1 MIEIDDKKRII
12 ASIEPVKS
20 SDLET
25 IAEIAV
31 QAFEV
36 HYDFYRKELGD
47 AIFDLMHANWR
58 RNKKNAVKK
67 ACSGE
72 NGYQGFVA
80 KYEDRIV
87 GFLTMK
93 TDPQTKMGVISNNG
107 VKPKW
112 QGRGIGKQMFSF
124 AIERM
129 KQEGMKFARVDTG
142 LGPTFAPARGAY
154 ERNGFDKSLKTV
166 QYYMDL

>member
-1 MIEIDDKKRII
+1 M
-12 ASIEPVKS
+12 VS
-20 SDLET
+20 SELET
-25 IAEIAV
+25 VAQIAV

-47 AIFDLMHANWR
+47 AIFDSMHANWR
-58 RNKKNAVKK
+58 QNKKNAVKK

-80 KYEDRIV
+80 KYEGRIV

-93 TDPQTKMGVISNNG
+93 TDLQTKTGVISNNG
-107 VKPKW
+107 VKPEW
-112 QGRGIGKQMFSF
+112 QGHGIGKQMFAF
-124 AIERM
+124 AIARM
-129 KQEGMKFARVDTG
+129 KQEGLVYARVDTG
-142 LGPTFAPARGAY
+142 LGPTFEPARHAY
-154 ERNGFDKSLKTV
+154 EKSGFDKSLQTV